1 MTPLCM
7 TADSRCRIVQTAI
20 LAALFPVTCALAA
33 EAQTAPDP
41 ATTAGAASP
50 TEPAAANIVYYVDPA
65 GNQVP
70 LEYDVPFREGFSTV
84 LETRREQSIVR
95 FPQSTPFRFVARIP
109 AGKTADLMQVDP
121 DRGWRTIRIG
131 WAGKTKGTV
140 MSGGKAAR
148 LVPFDSTSMGTSSTL
163 MTPKESLVPG
173 EYCINLHSEEWFCFG
188 VDPASPIDASASA
201 VAPGGGKVM
210 TNADVVKMAAAGLSG
225 DIIANT
231 IRQAPSHSFDL
242 SIDGLI
248 ALKKASV
255 PDVAVAAMQQASSAV
270 TAAPPGT
277 TRVPDSKISVPP
289 DTSVFYAVDARGRLV
304 RLEAGKAD
312 KVDARDTL
320 TEGAQVYYKLFGA
333 RSPVRFTDGA
343 VSIVINLPPKGHGF
357 FASMDK
363 DNKFGDLYDMQIRRW
378 EPVNGTRQARFD
390 TRPQRRGRDQT
401 PDPGTFEF
409 AALKIGESFYK
420 VVPVDPLVPGEYCV
434 GLHSLPNEFERL
446 YCFGIDAPR

>member
-1 MTPLCM
+1 MTLSCR
-7 TADSRCRIVQTAI
+7 TANSLRRIAQAAI
-20 LAALFPVTCALAA
+20 LAALFLVTCALAA
-33 EAQTAPDP
+33 EAQTAPDLA
-41 ATTAGAASP
+41 ATTGAASP
-50 TEPAAANIVYYVDPA
+50 AEPAGANIVYYVDPA

-70 LEYDVPFREGFSTV
+70 LEYDVPFREGFSNV

-95 FPQSTPFRFVARIP
+95 FPQGTPFRFIARIP
-109 AGKTADLMQVDP
+109 SGKTADLMQIDP

-148 LVPFDSTSMGTSSTL
+148 LVTLDFTSVGAGSTL
-163 MTPKESLVPG
+163 MTPKESLTPG

-188 VDPASPIDASASA
+188 VDPANADNASASA
-201 VAPGGGKVM
+201 AAPGGGKVM

-231 IRQAPSHSFDL
+231 IRQAPGHSFDL

-248 ALKKASV
+248 ALKKAGV
-255 PDVAVAAMQQASSAV
+255 PDIAVAAMQQSSSA
-270 TAAPPGT
+270 AT
-277 TRVPDSKISVPP
+277 TTPSSVPHVPDSKIPVPP
-289 DTSVFYAVDARGRLV
+289 DTSVFYAVDAGGRLV

-333 RSPVRFTDGA
+333 RSPVRFSDGA
-343 VSIVINLPPKGHGF
+343 VSIVIKLPPKGHGF
-357 FASMDK
+357 FASMDN

-409 AALKIGESFYK
+409 AAVKIGESFYK
-420 VVPVDPLVPGEYCV
+420 VVPVDPLVPGEYCA
-434 GLHSLPNEFERL
+434 GLHRLPDEFERL
-446 YCFGIDAPR
+446 YCFGIDPPR